1 MVWHLFPGK
10 FGDEASFLPRL
21 RRLADI
27 ARAVLVLEEPPARK
41 LDDLVDPGDEGDLSE
56 VGCFS
61 LCPSI
66 VFVVVEQ
73 YVQHLKP
80 GVLPRTSNEDVAP
93 QG

>member
-1 MVWHLFPGK
+1 MVWRLFPQK

-56 VGCFS
+56 VGCAS

-66 VFVVVEQ
+66 VIVVQQ
-73 YVQHLKP
+73 YIQHLKP
-80 GVLPRTSNEDVAP
+80 GVLPRASNEHVTP